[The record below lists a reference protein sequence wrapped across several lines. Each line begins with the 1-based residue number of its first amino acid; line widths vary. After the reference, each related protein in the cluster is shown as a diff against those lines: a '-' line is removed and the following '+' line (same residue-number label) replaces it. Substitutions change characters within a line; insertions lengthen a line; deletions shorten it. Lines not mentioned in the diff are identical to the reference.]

1 MKTVYFV
8 DQAGALSGPVT
19 LPVVPGY
26 GVQTPENAV
35 ELVEALPDCGS
46 GYAWMLVEGGPVRVV
61 DCRGVVYNADT
72 GAETKWETLGELPDG
87 FTALPPPGDY
97 YVWRD
102 GGWQL
107 DVVAQKQAKVVQVLA
122 ERDGRLGVAQ
132 MRIAPLQYAANL
144 EMATEQEKEALLA
157 WMRYSVD
164 LNRMEQQ
171 PGYPFTITWPV
182 SPA

>member
-1 MKTVYFV
+1 M
-8 DQAGALSGPVT
+8 
-19 LPVVPGY
+19 
-26 GVQTPENAV
+26 
-35 ELVEALPDCGS
+35 
-46 GYAWMLVEGGPVRVV
+46 
-61 DCRGVVYNADT
+61 
-72 GAETKWETLGELPDG
+72 
-87 FTALPPPGDY
+87 
-97 YVWRD
+97 WRD